1 MGKRVIIIFGSA
13 IVAACGGGSGGGGAP
28 TGTTPVA
35 SAVLTTDNAVTVA
48 GSTTDAALFSA
59 EFDELGNLGII
70 GSPGGMAVVQSG
82 GDASVTLAKQ
92 TASLRAETAEVS
104 IGPETQDCQFGGQMT
119 ISAEI
124 QNPETLTAGDTFS
137 MTYLECDF
145 GEGMVANGG
154 IGFTVT
160 SFDGD
165 LTAEDFSMG
174 LNMTITD
181 LSVVELGEEVT
192 FDGDLSM
199 SMSFTAT
206 GSVMTMSGSSLTLSD
221 GVEFFELSEFSTTA
235 TIDLSVFPQS
245 FSVESNGFLMS
256 SEFDGEVQFAT
267 TVALQGSGEENPGVG
282 EFLITGANDAT
293 IRVIPMDGQNVRLE
307 LDLDG
312 DGAVDPDGTLDMT
325 WQELLDTP
333 A

>member
-1 MGKRVIIIFGSA
+1 MGKRVLIIFASA
-13 IVAACGGGSGGGGAP
+13 IVAACGGSSGGDGAA

-35 SAVLTTDNAVTVA
+35 NAVLTTDNAVTVA

-70 GSPGGMAVVQSG
+70 GSPGGMAVVQSA

-104 IGPETQDCQFGGQMT
+104 IGPETQDCPLGGQMT

-124 QNPETLTAGDTFS
+124 QDPETLTAGDTFS
-137 MTYLECDF
+137 ITYIECNF

-160 SFDGD
+160 SFTGD
-165 LTAEDFSMG
+165 LTGEDFSMG
-174 LNMTITD
+174 FDLTISG
-181 LSVVELGEEVT
+181 LSMVELGEEVT

-199 SMSFTAT
+199 SMSFTST
-206 GSVMTMSGSSLTLSD
+206 GSVMTMSGSSLRLSK

-235 TIDLSVFPQS
+235 TIELSVFPQS
-245 FSVESNGFLMS
+245 FSVESSGYLMS
-256 SEFDGEVQFAT
+256 SEFDGEVRFST
-267 TVALQGSGEENPGVG
+267 TVALQGSGEDNPGTG
-282 EFLITGANDAT
+282 EFLITGADGAT

-312 DGAVDPDGTLDMT
+312 DGAVDPEGTVDMT